1 MDQGILMFGN
11 IEIEKNKFYHNKS
24 PIFLEDLGIEKRLV
38 SKKTSCG

>member
-1 MDQGILMFGN
+1 MFGN

-24 PIFLEDLGIEKRLV
+24 PIFLEDLGTEKRLV